1 MSGIHLL
8 PDLLINQIAA
18 GEVVDRPASALKEL
32 LENSVDA
39 GATEIEV
46 RLAQGGMKLIQIT
59 DNGSGIPATELPL
72 ALARHATSKIASL
85 EDLERVG
92 SLGFRGEALASIAS
106 VTRITLNSRTGAE
119 DHAWL
124 VEGEGGALTAPQ
136 PAAHPVGTTIVARDL
151 YFNTPARRK
160 FLKTEATEYA
170 HCEEMFKRIALA
182 HPAIGFTLQH
192 NGRVAWHLRPSDLA
206 TRVHAI
212 LGEDFSQAALPIDV
226 EAAGLRLS
234 GFAGVPAYSRASRDA
249 QYCFVNGRF
258 VRDKLIAH
266 ALREAYK
273 DVLHQARH
281 PAYVL
286 FLNLDP
292 LGVDVNVHPTKI
304 EVRFRDSRAVH
315 QFLYHGVHQALARSG
330 GEEAGNR
337 APASAFFPQG
347 TTQAS
352 SAGYAASRF
361 TPEARPV
368 QTYMPLAVHEAE
380 ASPFYATLFAGASET
395 LAPPA
400 PMPEPMWEQ
409 SEIPPLGYAL
419 GQLHGI
425 YILAQ
430 NAAGLV
436 LVDMHAAHER
446 VVYEKLKRALDLS
459 TVPTQPLLTPA
470 ALNVGPL
477 DVATVAEQGA
487 TLAQLG
493 FEMAVL
499 SPNSIAVRSIP
510 ALLQDADPN
519 ELARTVLQDLREFG
533 ASRVLTERRNEL
545 LGDMACHGSVRANRR
560 LSLPEMN
567 ALLREMEATERA
579 DQCNHGR
586 PTWFQMSMADLDKL
600 FMRGK

>member
-1 MSGIHLL
+1 MPSIHLL
-8 PDLLINQIAA
+8 PDQLINQIAA
-18 GEVVDRPASALKEL
+18 GEVVERPASALKEL

-46 RLAQGGMKLIQIT
+46 RLALGGMKLIQVT
-59 DNGSGIPATELPL
+59 DNGSGIPLAELPL
-72 ALARHATSKIASL
+72 ALARHATSKITSL
-85 EDLERVG
+85 DDLERVG

-106 VTRITLNSRTGAE
+106 VTRIALTSRTSDAE
-119 DHAWL
+119 YAWL
-124 VEGEGGALTAPQ
+124 VEGEGGALLAAQ
-136 PAAHPVGTTIVARDL
+136 PAAHAVGTSIVARDL

-170 HCEEMFKRIALA
+170 HCEEMFKRMALA
-182 HPAIGFTLQH
+182 HPSVGFTLQH
-192 NGRVAWHLRPSDLA
+192 NTRVAWHLRPSDLA
-206 TRVHAI
+206 ARVHAI
-212 LGEDFSQAALPIDV
+212 LGEEFSQASLVVEV
-226 EAAGLRLS
+226 EAAGLRAR

-258 VRDKLIAH
+258 VRDKLLAH

-273 DVLHQARH
+273 DVLHHARH

-286 FLNLDP
+286 FLTLDP
-292 LGVDVNVHPTKI
+292 SGVDVNVHPTKI
-304 EVRFRDSRAVH
+304 EVRFRDGRAVH
-315 QFLYHGVHQALARSG
+315 QFLYHAVHQALARSG
-330 GEEAGNR
+330 GEETGNR
-337 APASAFFPQG
+337 APTSAFFPQG
-347 TTQAS
+347 TTQS
-352 SAGYAASRF
+352 TSGSYAASRF

-368 QTYMPLAVHEAE
+368 QRVMPLAVHETE
-380 ASPFYATLFAGASET
+380 ASPFYARLFAGAKET
-395 LAPPA
+395 AALSPVPD
-400 PMPEPMWEQ
+400 Q
-409 SEIPPLGYAL
+409 SEFPPLGFAL
-419 GQLHGI
+419 GQVHGV

-430 NAAGLV
+430 NQVGLV

-446 VVYEKLKRALDLS
+446 VVYEKLKHALDLS
-459 TVPTQPLLTPA
+459 KIPTQPLLMPA

-477 DVATVAEQGA
+477 DVATVAEQGE

-545 LGDMACHGSVRANRR
+545 LGDMACHGAVRANRR
-560 LSLPEMN
+560 LTLPEMN
-567 ALLREMEATERA
+567 ALLREMETTERA